1 MKESI
6 EQIKSINHHLRLAIE
21 QVGEGVLIIEPTSHH
36 PLGPEILFANGRV
49 MELTG
54 YSREALLDQPIGLI
68 YEPERL
74 NGLIASLAKVGESG
88 KVFEMERDALT
99 KMGERLPCQWTI
111 TGVRDV
117 RGEVVNYIL
126 TVSKIVAPRAVREK
140 QPSVK
145 APAAAGA
152 NNPRIDSSIEESIEK
167 SRVESLALLAGGIAH
182 DFNNVLQTILTN
194 LSLAKLETPYHS
206 SARQH
211 IDDALDATQDA
222 QLLVRQI
229 LDFTKGRE
237 PKIEVV
243 NLGDALRRVAKLAT
257 MGTRIKCDTQV
268 PQGLWGVEVD
278 VRQIRQVIHNLMV
291 NACQAM
297 PGGGVIQAWVQ
308 NEMITDNAAKLG
320 LARGPYVV
328 IRVRDRGCGIAN
340 HLLPKIF
347 EPDFTTK
354 ENGNG
359 IGLATCRAI
368 VQRHRGAITVT
379 SRENVGTE
387 FRVFLPACQ
396 ILEEIPES
404 HVPSDRRPDAASAGS
419 DLSRPNQFPDGVIAG
434 YGRVL
439 VVDDQD
445 SVREA
450 AERLLK
456 KIGYDPI
463 SAASG
468 QEAVSLYR
476 QYVNTSQPFNAV
488 LLDMTLPGGLSGDEV
503 MAEIQKV
510 DRKARVIATSGYFAD
525 DAETAFRRDGYVGIL
540 PKPYAVEKL
549 SEKLAE
555 AIQN

>member
-49 MELTG
+49 VELTG
-54 YSREALLDQPIGLI
+54 YPKEALLDQPIGLI

-74 NGLIASLAKVGESG
+74 NGLVGSLAKVGESG
-88 KVFEMERDALT
+88 KVFEMKRDAVT
-99 KMGERLPCQWTI
+99 RTGERLSCQWTI
-111 TGVRDV
+111 SGVRDI

-126 TVSKIVAPRAVREK
+126 TLS
-140 QPSVK
+140 K
-145 APAAAGA
+145 APAAAQPLTVDQPSAVKGSA
-152 NNPRIDSSIEESIEK
+152 AKEPKLDPTIEESIEK

-194 LSLAKLETPYHS
+194 LSLAKLETPYHN

-243 NLGDALRRVAKLAT
+243 NLGDALKRVAKLAT

-268 PQGLWGVEVD
+268 PDGLWGVEVD

-308 NEMITDNAAKLG
+308 NEMITDNAPKLG
-320 LARGPYVV
+320 LSRGPYVV
-328 IRVRDRGCGIAN
+328 IRVRDRGCGIAD
-340 HLLPKIF
+340 HLLPRIF

-379 SRENVGTE
+379 SRVNVGTE

-396 ILEEIPES
+396 ILEAVPERPV
-404 HVPSDRRPDAASAGS
+404 HSDHRRPGATTAGS
-419 DLSRPNQFPDGVIAG
+419 GQSRSGALPEGVISG
-434 YGRVL
+434 FGRVL

-468 QEAVSLYR
+468 QEAVILYR

-503 MAEIQKV
+503 MTEIQKV
-510 DRKARVIATSGYFAD
+510 DRNARVIATSGYFAD